1 MKHKM
6 SGELDYT
13 QYQQDELPYTCSDIV
28 STKYE
33 FYIDQ
38 DILEPSY
45 YRNLITVLNNA
56 TENDLVIL
64 NINSQGGSL
73 DSAISIMQA
82 LRDTRAETIAHTVG
96 SCYSAATLLALSCNN
111 VDVGEFSN
119 WMIHDGSYAV
129 ASKSSDIVTRA
140 SFENKFIRSIFKS
153 VYIPFISE
161 QEMDDVMRGVDLW
174 MTSDEVR
181 ERFESMRELQ
191 EQEFLDEINGFEE
204 ESDEDCDNDQ
214 PEIKVVKKKKILP
227 S

>member
-1 MKHKM
+1 MKRKM
-6 SGELDYT
+6 SGELEYL
-13 QYQQDELPYTCSDIV
+13 QQQQDELPYTCSDMV

-140 SFENKFIRSIFKS
+140 SFENKFIRNIFKS

-161 QEMDDVMRGVDLW
+161 QEMNDVMRGVDLW
-174 MTSDEVR
+174 MTSEEVR
-181 ERFESMRELQ
+181 ERFTKMQEKLQDEFEAELEAFQ
-191 EQEFLDEINGFEE
+191 KEQEDALDGVYTK
-204 ESDEDCDNDQ
+204 
-214 PEIKVVKKKKILP
+214 PKKKKILP

>member
-1 MKHKM
+1 MKRKM
-6 SGELDYT
+6 SGELEYL
-13 QYQQDELPYTCSDIV
+13 QQQQDELPYTCSDMV

-140 SFENKFIRSIFKS
+140 SFENKFIRNIFKS

-161 QEMDDVMRGVDLW
+161 QEMNDVMRGVDLW
-174 MTSDEVR
+174 MTSSEVR
-181 ERFESMRELQ
+181 ERFAKMQEKLQDEFEAELEAFQ
-191 EQEFLDEINGFEE
+191 KEQEDDIEG
-204 ESDEDCDNDQ
+204 SASTK
-214 PEIKVVKKKKILP
+214 PKKKKALP

>member
-1 MKHKM
+1 MKRKM
-6 SGELDYT
+6 SGELEYL
-13 QYQQDELPYTCSDIV
+13 QQQQDELPYTCSDMV

-140 SFENKFIRSIFKS
+140 SFENKFIRNIFKS

-161 QEMDDVMRGVDLW
+161 QEMNDVMRGVDLW
-174 MTSDEVR
+174 MTSSEVR
-181 ERFESMRELQ
+181 ERFTKMQEKLQ
-191 EQEFLDEINGFEE
+191 EEFDLEMEKMQSEILGEE
-204 ESDEDCDNDQ
+204 T
-214 PEIKVVKKKKILP
+214 PKPKKKKVLP

>member
-1 MKHKM
+1 MKRKM
-6 SGELDYT
+6 SGELEYL
-13 QYQQDELPYTCSDIV
+13 QQQQDELLYTCSDMV

-111 VDVGEFSN
+111 VNVGEFSN

-140 SFENKFIRSIFKS
+140 SFENKFIRNIFKS

-161 QEMDDVMRGVDLW
+161 QEMNDVMRGVDLW
-174 MTSDEVR
+174 MTSEEVR
-181 ERFESMRELQ
+181 ERFTNMQEKLQDEFEAELEALQ
-191 EQEFLDEINGFEE
+191 KEQEDDLEGAYTK
-204 ESDEDCDNDQ
+204 
-214 PEIKVVKKKKILP
+214 PKKKKILP

>member
-1 MKHKM
+1 MKRKM
-6 SGELDYT
+6 SGELEYL
-13 QYQQDELPYTCSDIV
+13 QQQQDELPYTCSDMV

-140 SFENKFIRSIFKS
+140 SFENKFIRNIFKS

-161 QEMDDVMRGVDLW
+161 QEMNDVMRGVDLW
-174 MTSDEVR
+174 MTSEEVR
-181 ERFESMRELQ
+181 ERFTKMQEKLQDEFEAELEAFQ
-191 EQEFLDEINGFEE
+191 KEQEDTLDCGVK
-204 ESDEDCDNDQ
+204 
-214 PEIKVVKKKKILP
+214 PKKKKILP

>member
-1 MKHKM
+1 MKRKM
-6 SGELDYT
+6 SGELEYL
-13 QYQQDELPYTCSDIV
+13 QQQQDELPYTCSDMV

-140 SFENKFIRSIFKS
+140 SFENKFIRNIFKS

-161 QEMDDVMRGVDLW
+161 QEMNDVMRGVDLW
-174 MTSDEVR
+174 MTSEEVR
-181 ERFESMRELQ
+181 ERFTKMQEKLQDEFEAELEAFQ
-191 EQEFLDEINGFEE
+191 KEQEDALEGAY
-204 ESDEDCDNDQ
+204 
-214 PEIKVVKKKKILP
+214 IKPKKKKILP

>member
-1 MKHKM
+1 MKRKM
-6 SGELDYT
+6 SGELEYL
-13 QYQQDELPYTCSDIV
+13 QQQQDELPYTCSDMV

-140 SFENKFIRSIFKS
+140 SFENKFIRNIFKS

-161 QEMDDVMRGVDLW
+161 QEMNDVMRGVDLW
-174 MTSDEVR
+174 MTSEEVR
-181 ERFESMRELQ
+181 ERFAKMQEKLQDEFEAELEAFQ
-191 EQEFLDEINGFEE
+191 KEQEDALDGVYTK
-204 ESDEDCDNDQ
+204 
-214 PEIKVVKKKKILP
+214 PKKKKILP

>member
-1 MKHKM
+1 MKRKM
-6 SGELDYT
+6 SGELEYL
-13 QYQQDELPYTCSDIV
+13 QQQQDELPYTCSDMV

-140 SFENKFIRSIFKS
+140 SFENKFIRNIFKS

-161 QEMDDVMRGVDLW
+161 QEMNDVMRGVDLW
-174 MTSDEVR
+174 MTSEEVR
-181 ERFESMRELQ
+181 ERFTKMQEKLQDEFEAELEAFQ
-191 EQEFLDEINGFEE
+191 KEQEDALDYGVK
-204 ESDEDCDNDQ
+204 
-214 PEIKVVKKKKILP
+214 PKKKKILP

>member
-1 MKHKM
+1 MKRKM
-6 SGELDYT
+6 SGELEYL
-13 QYQQDELPYTCSDIV
+13 QQQQDELPYTCSDMV

-140 SFENKFIRSIFKS
+140 SFENKFIRNIFKS

-161 QEMDDVMRGVDLW
+161 QEMNDVMRGVDLW
-174 MTSDEVR
+174 MTSEEVR
-181 ERFESMRELQ
+181 ERFAKMQEKLQDEFEAELEAFQ
-191 EQEFLDEINGFEE
+191 KEK
-204 ESDEDCDNDQ
+204 EDDIEGAYTK
-214 PEIKVVKKKKILP
+214 PKKKKILP

>member
-1 MKHKM
+1 MKRKM
-6 SGELDYT
+6 SGELEYL
-13 QYQQDELPYTCSDIV
+13 QQQQDELPYTCSDMV

-140 SFENKFIRSIFKS
+140 SFENKFIRNIFKS

-161 QEMDDVMRGVDLW
+161 QEMNDVMRGVDLW
-174 MTSDEVR
+174 MTSEEVR
-181 ERFESMRELQ
+181 ERFTKMQEKLQDEFEAELEAFQ
-191 EQEFLDEINGFEE
+191 KEQEDDIEGAY
-204 ESDEDCDNDQ
+204 
-214 PEIKVVKKKKILP
+214 IKPKTKKILP

>member
-1 MKHKM
+1 MKRKM
-6 SGELDYT
+6 SGELEYL
-13 QYQQDELPYTCSDIV
+13 QQQQDELPYTCSDMV

-82 LRDTRAETIAHTVG
+82 LRDTQAETIAHTVG

-140 SFENKFIRSIFKS
+140 SFENKFNVFFALI
-153 VYIPFISE
+153 V
-161 QEMDDVMRGVDLW
+161 
-174 MTSDEVR
+174 
-181 ERFESMRELQ
+181 
-191 EQEFLDEINGFEE
+191 LDANL
-204 ESDEDCDNDQ
+204 SYL
-214 PEIKVVKKKKILP
+214 ILLP
-227 S
+227 LF

>member
-1 MKHKM
+1 MKRKM
-6 SGELDYT
+6 SGELEYL
-13 QYQQDELPYTCSDIV
+13 QQQQDELPYTCSDMV

-140 SFENKFIRSIFKS
+140 SFENKFIRNIFKS

-161 QEMDDVMRGVDLW
+161 QEMNDVMRGVDLW
-174 MTSDEVR
+174 MTSEEVR
-181 ERFESMRELQ
+181 ERFANMQEKLQYEFEAELEAFQ
-191 EQEFLDEINGFEE
+191 KEQEDTIEG
-204 ESDEDCDNDQ
+204 SASTK
-214 PEIKVVKKKKILP
+214 PKKKKILP

>member
-1 MKHKM
+1 MKRKM
-6 SGELDYT
+6 SGELEYL
-13 QYQQDELPYTCSDIV
+13 QQQQDELPYTCSDMV

-140 SFENKFIRSIFKS
+140 SFENKFIRNIFKS

-161 QEMDDVMRGVDLW
+161 QEMNDVMRGVDLW
-174 MTSDEVR
+174 MTSEEVR
-181 ERFESMRELQ
+181 ERFTKMQEKLQDEFEAELESFQKEH
-191 EQEFLDEINGFEE
+191 
-204 ESDEDCDNDQ
+204 EDVIEGSVK
-214 PEIKVVKKKKILP
+214 PKKKKILP

>member
-1 MKHKM
+1 MKRKM
-6 SGELDYT
+6 SGELEYL
-13 QYQQDELPYTCSDIV
+13 QQQQDELPYTCSDMV

-140 SFENKFIRSIFKS
+140 SFENKFIRNIFKS

-161 QEMDDVMRGVDLW
+161 QEMNDVMRGVDLW
-174 MTSDEVR
+174 MTSSEVR
-181 ERFESMRELQ
+181 ERFTKMQEKLQDEFEAELEAFQ
-191 EQEFLDEINGFEE
+191 KEQEDDIEGAYTK
-204 ESDEDCDNDQ
+204 
-214 PEIKVVKKKKILP
+214 PKKKKILP

>member
-1 MKHKM
+1 MKRKM
-6 SGELDYT
+6 SGELEYL
-13 QYQQDELPYTCSDIV
+13 QQQQDELPYTCSDMV

-140 SFENKFIRSIFKS
+140 SFENKFIRNIFKS

-161 QEMDDVMRGVDLW
+161 QEMNDVMRGVDLW
-174 MTSDEVR
+174 MTSEEVR
-181 ERFESMRELQ
+181 ERFTKMQEKLQDEFEAELEAFQ
-191 EQEFLDEINGFEE
+191 KEQEDAIDG
-204 ESDEDCDNDQ
+204 SVK
-214 PEIKVVKKKKILP
+214 PKKKKILP

>member
-1 MKHKM
+1 MKRKM
-6 SGELDYT
+6 SGELEYL
-13 QYQQDELPYTCSDIV
+13 QQQQDELPYTCSDMV

-140 SFENKFIRSIFKS
+140 SFENKFIRNIFKS

-161 QEMDDVMRGVDLW
+161 QEMNDVMRGVDLW
-174 MTSDEVR
+174 MTSSEVR
-181 ERFESMRELQ
+181 ERFIKMQEKLQDEFEAELEAFQ
-191 EQEFLDEINGFEE
+191 KEQEDVIEG
-204 ESDEDCDNDQ
+204 SASTK
-214 PEIKVVKKKKILP
+214 PKKKKILP

>member
-1 MKHKM
+1 MKRKM
-6 SGELDYT
+6 SGELEYL
-13 QYQQDELPYTCSDIV
+13 QQQQDELPYTCSDMV

-140 SFENKFIRSIFKS
+140 SFENKFIRNIFKS

-161 QEMDDVMRGVDLW
+161 QEMNDVMRGVDLW
-174 MTSDEVR
+174 MTSEEVR
-181 ERFESMRELQ
+181 ERFTKMQEKLQDEFEAELEAFQ
-191 EQEFLDEINGFEE
+191 KEQEDDIEGAY
-204 ESDEDCDNDQ
+204 
-214 PEIKVVKKKKILP
+214 IKPKKKKILP

>member
-1 MKHKM
+1 MKRKM
-6 SGELDYT
+6 SGELEYL
-13 QYQQDELPYTCSDIV
+13 QQQQDELPYTCSDMV

-140 SFENKFIRSIFKS
+140 SFENKFIRNIFKS

-161 QEMDDVMRGVDLW
+161 QEMNDVMRGVDLW
-174 MTSDEVR
+174 MTSSEVR
-181 ERFESMRELQ
+181 ERFTKMQEKLQ
-191 EQEFLDEINGFEE
+191 EEFDLEMEKMQSEIFGEE
-204 ESDEDCDNDQ
+204 T
-214 PEIKVVKKKKILP
+214 PKPKKKKVLP

>member
-1 MKHKM
+1 MKRKM
-6 SGELDYT
+6 SGELEYL
-13 QYQQDELPYTCSDIV
+13 QQQQDELPYTCSDMV

-140 SFENKFIRSIFKS
+140 SFENKFIRNIFKS

-161 QEMDDVMRGVDLW
+161 QEMNGVMRGVDLW
-174 MTSDEVR
+174 MTSEEVR
-181 ERFESMRELQ
+181 ERFTKMQEKLQDEFEAELEAFQ
-191 EQEFLDEINGFEE
+191 KEQEDAIDG
-204 ESDEDCDNDQ
+204 SVK
-214 PEIKVVKKKKILP
+214 PKKKKILP

>member
-1 MKHKM
+1 MNKRKI
-6 SGELDYT
+6 SGELDYMA
-13 QYQQDELPYTCSDIV
+13 QPPVEELPYTCSDIV

-33 FYIDQ
+33 FHIDQ

-73 DSAISIMQA
+73 DSAISIMEA
-82 LRDTRAETIAHTVG
+82 LRSTRAETLAHTVG

-111 VDVGEFSN
+111 IDVGDFSN

-129 ASKSSDIVTRA
+129 ASKSNDIVTRA
-140 SFENKFIRSIFKS
+140 SFENKFIRNIFS
-153 VYIPFISE
+153 QVYVPFLNE
-161 QEMDDVMRGVDLW
+161 NEVEDVMRGIDLW
-174 MTSDEVR
+174 MTSDEVKSR
-181 ERFESMRELQ
+181 LEAMYG
-191 EQEFLDEINGFEE
+191 DEE
-204 ESDEDCDNDQ
+204 EE
-214 PEIKVVKKKKILP
+214 PVTKKVLL

>member
-1 MKHKM
+1 MKRKM
-6 SGELDYT
+6 SGEIEYL
-13 QYQQDELPYTCSDIV
+13 QQQQDELPYTCSDMV

-140 SFENKFIRSIFKS
+140 SFENKFIRNIFKS

-161 QEMDDVMRGVDLW
+161 QEMNDVMRGVDLW
-174 MTSDEVR
+174 MTSEEVR
-181 ERFESMRELQ
+181 ERFTKMQEKLQDEFEAELEAFQ
-191 EQEFLDEINGFEE
+191 KEQEDALEGAYTK
-204 ESDEDCDNDQ
+204 
-214 PEIKVVKKKKILP
+214 PKKKEILP

>member
-1 MKHKM
+1 MKRKM
-6 SGELDYT
+6 SGELEYL
-13 QYQQDELPYTCSDIV
+13 QQQQDELPYTCSDMV

-140 SFENKFIRSIFKS
+140 SFENKFIRNIFKS

-161 QEMDDVMRGVDLW
+161 QEMNDVMRGVDLW
-174 MTSDEVR
+174 MTSEEVR
-181 ERFESMRELQ
+181 ERFAKMQEKQQDEFEAELEAFQ
-191 EQEFLDEINGFEE
+191 KEQEDALDGAHT
-204 ESDEDCDNDQ
+204 
-214 PEIKVVKKKKILP
+214 KLKKKKILP